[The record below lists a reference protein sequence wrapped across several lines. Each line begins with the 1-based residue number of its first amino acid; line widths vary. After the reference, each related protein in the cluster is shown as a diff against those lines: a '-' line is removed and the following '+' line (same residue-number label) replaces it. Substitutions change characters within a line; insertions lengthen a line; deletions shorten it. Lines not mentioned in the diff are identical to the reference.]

1 MTLIDIESSF
11 VFDRE
16 QTIAAL
22 IDRDGYK
29 CQYPGCRL
37 PFDPDPES
45 RYGRS
50 LDHIY
55 PQVKAKA
62 DGWTFE
68 QIWSLDNLQL
78 MHRICNSR
86 KSDLTYD
93 ENGNLP
99 LLGRQKTARV
109 PRPEWCALCENGRA
123 LYPGEEC
130 PECFSGPQPTNWPA
144 TLQRSPKDCDHST
157 YHCWFCTVDTPE
169 IRIPAIQRIAF
180 G

>member
-1 MTLIDIESSF
+1 MTIVEQEGRIY
-11 VFDRE
+11 FDRDAAIE
-16 QTIAAL
+16 AL
-22 IDRDGYK
+22 IERDGYK
-29 CQYPGCRL
+29 CQFPGCRL

-55 PQVKAKA
+55 PQVRAKA

-68 QIWSLDNLQL
+68 QIWGLDNLQL
-78 MHRICNSR
+78 MHRVCNSR

-93 ENGNLP
+93 EDGNLP
-99 LLGRQKTARV
+99 ISNRTRAVKG
-109 PRPEWCALCENGRA
+109 PRPEFCLLCENGRA

-130 PECFSGPQPTNWPA
+130 PECFSGPQPAAWPA
-144 TLQRSPKDCDHST
+144 VLQKTPKQCDHST
-157 YHCWFCTVDTPE
+157 YHCWLCVIGHVP
-169 IRIPAIQRIAF
+169 RKAAIERIAF